1 MQSSLFVY
9 QVKEEQHPSFPLHT
23 RSNPLMPK
31 ASFPK
36 KKKKNIPHH
45 VNIMILLVSNIRPHL
60 TCLKAFSNC
69 FCFFF
74 VMTLL
79 VVTEGFVGLLA
90 FAALFAI
97 RALRSFECPL
107 TNGMN
112 NQE

>member
-9 QVKEEQHPSFPLHT
+9 QVKEGQHPSYPPRT
-23 RSNPLMPK
+23 RSSPLMQE
-31 ASFPK
+31 ASFPI
-36 KKKKNIPHH
+36 NRPSHVSVLHSLLSNVHH
-45 VNIMILLVSNIRPHL
+45 RL
-60 TCLKAFSNC
+60 TFLKAFSNC

-107 TNGMN
+107 TSEIEN
-112 NQE
+112 

>member
-36 KKKKNIPHH
+36 KNIPQH
-45 VNIMILLVSNIRPHL
+45 VNIKILLVSNIHPHL
-60 TCLKAFSNC
+60 TFLKAFSNC

-107 TNGMN
+107 TNGMH